1 MNGTGQPETRKY
13 LLVQQLLFLASFSV
27 DILSTM
33 KVLSTLALFVS
44 LSTAASILTS
54 DSVDAVLERRE
65 VHQPYAFGASL
76 ESAPASVPENAP
88 ADYHTA
94 TTTLAEQQVQRRE
107 SLRKPRGTIATRDFY
122 ECATS
127 VCNRPLV
134 TLPSPYYIFRPF
146 PSCFPLSEVSYI
158 MEN

>member
-1 MNGTGQPETRKY
+1 
-13 LLVQQLLFLASFSV
+13 
-27 DILSTM
+27 M

-44 LSTAASILTS
+44 LSTAASILTP

-76 ESAPASVPENAP
+76 EPAPASVPENSP

-94 TTTLAEQQVQRRE
+94 TTSLAEKQIQQVHRRDV
-107 SLRKPRGTIATRDFY
+107 SKNPRGTIAARDFY

-127 VCNRPLV
+127 VWD
-134 TLPSPYYIFRPF
+134 PS
-146 PSCFPLSEVSYI
+146 EG
-158 MEN
+158 E